1 MTENLWT
8 KISYHSNQD
17 PNFPASSQHSRLC
30 AASGPLRSVPSSWNI
45 LAPAL
50 SDPLGLSLNITSQ
63 RCLPCL
69 ENFSGR
75 RAPLTKPALEAPF
88 HFISFQPECSPQ
100 RITSSIDL
108 LVDPFLVPQTVSSM
122 KAGTISV
129 LFITVS
135 PAPRTG
141 SGG

>member
-8 KISYHSNQD
+8 KISNHSNQD
-17 PNFPASSQHSRLC
+17 PDFPAGSQHSRLC
-30 AASGPLRSVPSSWNI
+30 VASGPLPSVPSSWNI

-50 SDPLGLSLNITSQ
+50 SDALGLSLNVTSQ
-63 RCLPCL
+63 RCLPY
-69 ENFSGR
+69 FSGR
-75 RAPLTKPALEAPF
+75 RTPLTKPALGAP
-88 HFISFQPECSPQ
+88 FISFQPECSPQ
-100 RITSSIDL
+100 RITSSTDL
-108 LVDPFLVPQTVSSM
+108 HVGPFLVPQTVSSM